1 MNSELKK
8 NIWSKSKIRKL
19 LGIFLV
25 IISLGYTYHS
35 HLTGCPR
42 YIIFGGW
49 AIGPPIWFIFEYW
62 FLFDTEKEDL
72 HSFKYY
78 QTLGRNLWI
87 GFLVYLAAFYLGNWK

>member
-1 MNSELKK
+1 MNSGLEK
-8 NIWSKSKIRKL
+8 NIWSKSKARKL
-19 LGIFLV
+19 LGLFL
-25 IISLGYTYHS
+25 IIIGLGYTYHS

-49 AIGPPIWFIFEYW
+49 AIGPPIWFILEYW

-78 QTLGRNLWI
+78 QTLCRNLWI